1 MNIYLTNLY
10 RIRTYTPFINIT
22 CHNQYD
28 LDPPCGRPPRV
39 SVKALIHKK
48 LNVLKCFYIVY
59 LQFTEV
65 IRYICTCI
73 HIFNHLANYITVDV
87 IFVSKVY
94 SRSTKYKTFLGLLP
108 KDDVEN
114 EIMNLLRYFM
124 IF

>member
-1 MNIYLTNLY
+1 MFLY
-10 RIRTYTPFINIT
+10 CLFT
-22 CHNQYD
+22 
-28 LDPPCGRPPRV
+28 
-39 SVKALIHKK
+39 
-48 LNVLKCFYIVY
+48 VY
-59 LQFTEV
+59 RSNKVHVF
-65 IRYICTCI
+65 

>member
-1 MNIYLTNLY
+1 MYSYFQPSSELY
-10 RIRTYTPFINIT
+10 Y
-22 CHNQYD
+22 
-28 LDPPCGRPPRV
+28 G
-39 SVKALIHKK
+39 
-48 LNVLKCFYIVY
+48 
-59 LQFTEV
+59 
-65 IRYICTCI
+65 
-73 HIFNHLANYITVDV
+73 TVDV